1 MGVKLFTTEI
11 TIEVVS
17 VVIITM
23 LAVAVVAVQV
33 EVLLVV
39 APLAEVVEEAVF
51 GSCRNTR

>member
-1 MGVKLFTTEI
+1 MGVKLFTTDV

-17 VVIITM
+17 VVIITL
-23 LAVAVVAVQV
+23 LAVATVAVEI

>member
-39 APLAEVVEEAVF
+39 SPLAEVVEEAVF